1 MKNTLFYF
9 FILVVLSC
17 STSEQEI
24 VSEDVETEEEVEDIG
39 EIELFDMNAEFQ
51 LLFVGNSLTQY
62 NNLPGLVKKIYN
74 DTGKSV
80 SISTILKGGT
90 GLEDHWN
97 SDQLQPEINSG
108 FYDYVIVQQGP
119 SSQEYGRWSLMTFGG
134 LIAESCNENSA
145 QLAFFMVWPSRTY
158 YSTFDGV
165 ITNYTDAAEAT
176 NSILCPVG
184 QVWKHHFDQTE
195 DFSYY
200 GPDGFHPSLKG
211 SQVAAEVI
219 VQSLGIH

>member
-1 MKNTLFYF
+1 MKNIIFYVLI
-9 FILVVLSC
+9 ILLLSC

-119 SSQEYGRWSLMTFGG
+119 SSQDYGRWSLLTFGG
-134 LIAESCNENSA
+134 LIAE
-145 QLAFFMVWPSRTY
+145 T
-158 YSTFDGV
+158 
-165 ITNYTDAAEAT
+165 
-176 NSILCPVG
+176 
-184 QVWKHHFDQTE
+184 
-195 DFSYY
+195 
-200 GPDGFHPSLKG
+200 
-211 SQVAAEVI
+211 
-219 VQSLGIH
+219 

>member
-1 MKNTLFYF
+1 ML
-9 FILVVLSC
+9 LSC
-17 STSEQEI
+17 TKSEAEL
-24 VSEDVETEEEVEDIG
+24 VSNDVEIEENIEENV
-39 EIELFDMNAEFQ
+39 EIELFDINAEYQ

-74 DTGKSV
+74 ETGKSV
-80 SISTILKGGT
+80 SITTLLKGGT

-97 SDQLQPEINSG
+97 SEELQPEINSG

-145 QLAFFMVWPSRTY
+145 KLAFFMVWPSRTY

-165 ITNYTDAAEAT
+165 IQNYTDAAAAT

-184 QVWKHHFDQTE
+184 RVWKNHFDQTE

-200 GPDGFHPSLKG
+200 GVDGFHPSLKG